1 MYVVIYVTAA
11 MSSIVKW
18 LREYSLDRLPGFE
31 FQPSE
36 YVLNDFRKINPSVPQ
51 FPYL

>member
-11 MSSIVKW
+11 VSSIVKS
-18 LREYSLDRLPGFE
+18 LREDSLDRLLGFE

-36 YVLNDFRKINPSVPQ
+36 
-51 FPYL
+51 